1 MSTGPLLGNS
11 DFVRLWTAQTL
22 SVFGSQ
28 FTLLALPIIA
38 VLALGASPS
47 QMGVLSA
54 AETGPFLILG
64 LFAGAWVDR
73 VHRRRILV
81 FGDLGRA
88 LLLGTIPAA
97 AFLGVLGISQLY
109 IVGFLVG
116 VCTVFFDVAYQ
127 AYLPALIDRERL
139 VEGNSRL
146 EASRSLA
153 QISGPGLAGA
163 LIQILSA
170 PAVIVIDALSFLS
183 SAFFIWRIGRT
194 EEPPGQTRVSFLA
207 DVREGVRVV
216 LGHPLLRPIAGCT
229 STWNFFNALWFA
241 LYILFAARELG
252 LTPAAIGVIASIGNL
267 GGLAATVS
275 AGRLA
280 SRFGVGRVIIGAA
293 LFGSMSA
300 IPIVV
305 ATPTSAIVL
314 LTLASLLANAGGQVY
329 NINQVSLRQAIVP
342 QRLQGRMNATMRFLV
357 WGTIPLGALVGGFLG
372 QELGLRQAIG
382 VGAVGSLLSGLWVLL
397 SPLRAVRRIPD
408 TV

>member
-1 MSTGPLLGNS
+1 MGTAPLLKNS
-11 DFVRLWTAQTL
+11 DFLKLWTAETI

-28 FTLLALPIIA
+28 FARLAVPIIA
-38 VLALGASPS
+38 VLTLGASPG
-47 QMGVLSA
+47 QMGSLSA
-54 AETGPFLILG
+54 VGTAPFLIIG

-73 VHRRRILV
+73 VPRRPMLIYS
-81 FGDLGRA
+81 DLGRV
-88 LLLGTIPAA
+88 LLLATIPVA
-97 AFLGVLGISQLY
+97 AFAGVLRMSQLY
-109 IVGFLVG
+109 IVGFFVG
-116 VCTVFFDVAYQ
+116 VLTVFFDVAYQ
-127 AYLPALIDRERL
+127 AYLPALVGREHL
-139 VEGNSRL
+139 VEGNSKL

-153 QISGPGLAGA
+153 QASGPGLAGV
-163 LIQILSA
+163 LIQLFSA
-170 PAVIVIDALSFLS
+170 PAVIVIDALSMLG
-183 SAFFIWRIGRT
+183 SAFFIWRIGKR
-194 EEPPGQTRVSFLA
+194 EESPGPQDTSFL
-207 DVREGVRVV
+207 DEVREGITVV
-216 LGHPLLRPIAGCT
+216 LGNRLLRAIAGCT
-229 STWNFFNALWFA
+229 GTWNFFSSLWLT

-280 SRFGVGRVIIGAA
+280 SCLGVGRAIIGAA

-314 LTLASLLANAGGQVY
+314 LTWASLLANAGGQVY